1 MFFRMISVL
10 LCSCL
15 LAVSIP
21 QVSYGAEETAI
32 EEAMTESSI
41 TQDTEESE
49 EEAPSEPEVSSE
61 DEEAPSS
68 EELPDEE
75 PSNEEFSSEESSVE
89 ESSSEEPSNSES
101 SSEDL
106 SSTETSSSEES
117 SSTETT
123 SSEESSST
131 ETTSSEESSSTET
144 TSSEESS
151 STETTDSEESSST
164 VVTDTEE
171 SSSTETS
178 DTQQSTEEETSE
190 EQETEED
197 ETTEEETEET
207 TEEETTEETTVE
219 KELTEIPTI
228 VETPM
233 LNNIVEVKNG
243 TSKTVLLKSS
253 EAQWF
258 KFTVPETGYYN
269 FYVQGSSVSGVSLS
283 VYNQLADGVKLK
295 GQTYQNTVR
304 YALMYLE
311 KGQTIYPQLTYVESG
326 SGIER
331 NIQFGVTRVN
341 MASVG
346 KTSVGYT
353 ASTGNFTAQ
362 IGWRAASRTVS
373 VDIKLSAKNG
383 TALNGNYY
391 WQIRYGNNEKGYQFI
406 EEQISPE
413 VKKERMINAL
423 NAGTEYNFTMYL
435 INANTLALEAV
446 LIPESNPIKMQTGS
460 SHENLIFRSKRA
472 GYDSVTLEVEAV
484 EPVAKYCYGPLGEY
498 DKEVTVQRQI
508 NGISS
513 ITVTGLEPAQT
524 YYFEFY
530 NRNGVTF
537 AYTTVDTKEYPAV
550 VNYSAKAS
558 GPDSVALR
566 ADITAFSG
574 KIPAY
579 FNLCYEITDQKGKLI
594 VSDIEKL
601 ATKDRDKWSI
611 MASISDLEHSTP
623 YLVTMWINEPGYSA
637 HFKEKTIEVKT
648 EPAPF
653 PESALSISVKQSR
666 ENGTKAEYMI
676 RIADN
681 TINLTGKLKYRM
693 KNSLGAYETKVIY
706 VKDSMAKGSIT
717 DLQEGAAYE
726 YEVQIAGIVKRGTF
740 QMGKARINPRLA
752 ADTGAYD
759 SILSYELDKTE
770 LNKSSA
776 YSYKLYYY
784 NEETK
789 LYAELRTKT
798 TLTVVDEYLVSV
810 QAADYFALSPDTEYG
825 FKWELFEDNTLIN
838 TQYQR
843 IHTKKS
849 EVAVSIT
856 ANLSESITCTI
867 ALKGR
872 TENITKDITL
882 FAYVQEEDGAYYKNG
897 SSFNLY
903 ASKGYQ
909 TTGYTISDLV
919 DERKYTVSFRDI
931 KGKEYGSYAFT
942 FDAKIDGVRVSAGNQ
957 IAGAHNITLQMQIE
971 GVPALGSYLVL
982 FFKEKNEVDW
992 DIRTTLLAENQT
1004 ECNFELT
1011 SYLGDDVNADTIYEF
1026 VAGISSE
1033 QYPPITAT
1041 LDGYCSGEILTQT
1054 DGRSLTNVIAAS
1066 GYSYIS
1072 IKAMITNN
1080 PINTNSYLYVF
1091 YREKGAEDWIKSK
1104 KSYIIS
1110 KTTGGM
1116 LTFIN
1121 GLKPGTEYEYR
1132 VAVSD
1137 SGYDVALSDIEEDR
1151 QVGGSIVTQA
1161 HEFSLDLINQ
1171 PWSANHGATIKVKA
1185 DTTAQEKSLKAVLSF
1200 DNGEVKELLLPRTK
1214 NYSGILYLEDLS
1226 FGERCSVTNVELQV
1240 METITGE
1247 CSYVTVASF
1256 SPECEVVA
1264 PPRSGQVSLTREWK
1278 KISKKPYLSGFVLY
1292 NN

>member
-10 LCSCL
+10 LCGCL
-15 LAVSIP
+15 LSASMP
-21 QVSYGAEETAI
+21 QVCYGAEETVI
-32 EEAMTESSI
+32 EEIATESS
-41 TQDTEESE
+41 TSQDTEESKE
-49 EEAPSEPEVSSE
+49 EPPSELENE
-61 DEEAPSS
+61 PSS
-68 EELPDEE
+68 EETPDEE
-75 PSNEEFSSEESSVE
+75 SSSEESESTSE
-89 ESSSEEPSNSES
+89 ESSSEEPSNEDSSNEESSNEES
-101 SSEDL
+101 SSEET
-106 SSTETSSSEES
+106 SSTEPSSEEP

-131 ETTSSEESSSTET
+131 ETTSSEESSGTET
-144 TSSEESS
+144 
-151 STETTDSEESSST
+151 
-164 VVTDTEE
+164 TDTEE

-190 EQETEED
+190 EQSKEKETEEEETTD
-197 ETTEEETEET
+197 KETEEEETTEEETEET
-207 TEEETTEETTVE
+207 EEETTTEEESTVE
-219 KELTEIPTI
+219 QTVAVHP
-228 VETPM
+228 V
-233 LNNIVEVKNG
+233 LNNIAEIKNG
-243 TSKTVLLKSS
+243 TSKAALLKHN
-253 EAQWF
+253 EVQWF
-258 KFTVPETGYYN
+258 EFTAPEAGYYN
-269 FYVQGSSVSGVSLS
+269 LYIQGSSVSGISLA
-283 VYNQLADGVKLK
+283 VYDRLVDGVKLK
-295 GQTYQNTVR
+295 GQTYQNTMR
-304 YALMYLE
+304 YVLMYLE
-311 KGQTIYPQLTYVESG
+311 RGQTIYPQLMYVESG
-326 SGIER
+326 PAIGK
-331 NIQFGVTRVN
+331 NIQFGVSGVKV
-341 MASVG
+341 ASVG
-346 KTSVGYT
+346 KTSGGYT

-373 VDIKLSAKNG
+373 VDIKLSAQNG
-383 TALNGNYY
+383 AVLNGNYY
-391 WQIRYGNNEKGYQFI
+391 WQIRYGSSESGYQLI

-413 VKKERMINAL
+413 TKKERMINAL
-423 NAGTEYNFTMYL
+423 EAGMEYNFTMYL
-435 INANTLALEAV
+435 INASTLALEAV
-446 LIPESNPIKMQTGS
+446 LIPESNPIRMQTGS
-460 SHENLIFRSKRA
+460 SRENLIFRSKRA
-472 GYDSVTLEVEAV
+472 GYDSITLGVEAV
-484 EPVAKYCYGPLGEY
+484 EPVAKYSYGPLAEY

-550 VNYSAKAS
+550 VSYNARAS

-566 ADITAFSG
+566 ADITSFSG
-574 KIPAY
+574 NVPEY
-579 FNLCYEITDQKGKLI
+579 FNLCYEIADQNGKLI

-601 ATKDRDKWSI
+601 AAKNRDKWSI
-611 MASISDLEHSTP
+611 MASVSDLEHSTP

-637 HFKEKTIEVKT
+637 HFKEKTLTVKT

-653 PESALSISVKQSR
+653 PESVLSISIKQSR
-666 ENGTKAEYMI
+666 EKGTKAEYTI
-676 RIADN
+676 HIADN
-681 TINLTGKLKYRM
+681 AVNLTGKLKYRM
-693 KNSLGAYETKVIY
+693 KNSLGAYETKVIS
-706 VKDSMAKGSIT
+706 VKDSKANGSIT
-717 DLQEGAAYE
+717 ELQEGAGYE
-726 YEVQIAGIVKRGTF
+726 YEVRIAGIVKRGTF
-740 QMGKARINPRLA
+740 QMGKACINPRLT

-759 SILSYELDKTE
+759 SVLSYELDKKE
-770 LNKSSA
+770 LNKSSV

-798 TLTVVDEYLVSV
+798 AFTTVEDYLVSV

-825 FKWELFEDNTLIN
+825 FKWELFEGNTLVN

-843 IHTKKS
+843 IYTKES
-849 EVAVSIT
+849 EMAISIT

-882 FAYVQEEDGAYYKNG
+882 FAYIQEEDGTYYKNG

-909 TTGYTISDLV
+909 TTGYTISGLV
-919 DERKYTVSFRDI
+919 DERNYTISFRDM

-942 FDAKIDGVRVSAGNQ
+942 FDAKIDGVRVSTGNQ
-957 IAGAHNITLQMQIE
+957 IAGAHNITLQTQIE
-971 GVPALGSYLVL
+971 GVPAPGSYLVL
-982 FFKEKNEVDW
+982 FFKEKDEVDW

-1011 SYLGDDVNADTIYEF
+1011 SYLGDDINADRVYEF
-1026 VAGISSE
+1026 MAGISSV

-1041 LDGYCSGEILTQT
+1041 LDGVCSGEILTQT

-1110 KTTGGM
+1110 NTTGGM

-1151 QVGGSIVTQA
+1151 QVAGSIMTQA
-1161 HEFSLDLINQ
+1161 QEFSLDLTSQ
-1171 PWSANHGATIKVKA
+1171 PWSISHGAALKIKA

-1200 DNGEVKELLLPRTK
+1200 DNRAPKELLLPRTK
-1214 NYSGILYLEDLS
+1214 DYSGILYLEDLS

-1247 CSYVTVASF
+1247 CNYVTVASF
-1256 SPECEVVA
+1256 SPECEIVA
-1264 PPRSGQVSLTREWK
+1264 PHSNQVSLTREWK
-1278 KISKKPYLSGFVLY
+1278 KTSQFNLGLRTLLQSP
-1292 NN
+1292 

>member
-21 QVSYGAEETAI
+21 QISYGAEEETL
-32 EEAMTESSI
+32 TESSVS
-41 TQDTEESE
+41 QDSEESE
-49 EEAPSEPEVSSE
+49 EEAPSEPEKPSE
-61 DEEAPSS
+61 EETLEEESSS
-68 EELPDEE
+68 EEG
-75 PSNEEFSSEESSVE
+75 SSEEFSSEELSEEDSSEEVCTSE
-89 ESSSEEPSNSES
+89 ESSSEENF
-101 SSEDL
+101 
-106 SSTETSSSEES
+106 STETSNEEPSRTETASSEES

-123 SSEESSST
+123 STEESSST
-131 ETTSSEESSSTET
+131 ETTSSEDSST
-144 TSSEESS
+144 
-151 STETTDSEESSST
+151 TETN
-164 VVTDTEE
+164 TEE
-171 SSSTETS
+171 SSSSETS
-178 DTQQSTEEETSE
+178 DTQQSTEETSE
-190 EQETEED
+190 EYSKEKDTETEEEETTD
-197 ETTEEETEET
+197 EETEEETTEEETEET
-207 TEEETTEETTVE
+207 TTTEEESTEEQTVVE
-219 KELTEIPTI
+219 ESVLNNTI
-228 VETPM
+228 V
-233 LNNIVEVKNG
+233 IKSG
-243 TSKTVLLKSS
+243 FAKSVLLKHNG
-253 EAQWF
+253 AQWF
-258 KFTVPETGYYN
+258 QFIAPESGYYN
-269 FYVQGSSVSGVSLS
+269 FYIQGSSVGGVSLS
-283 VYNQLADGVKLK
+283 IYDRYADGVKLRN
-295 GQTYQNTVR
+295 QLYQNTIR

-311 KGQTIYPQLTYVESG
+311 KGQTVYPQLYCAESG
-326 SGIER
+326 PAIRKSV
-331 NIQFGVTRVN
+331 QFGVTGVK

-346 KTSVGYT
+346 RTGNGYT
-353 ASTGNFTAQ
+353 ASTGVFTAQ
-362 IGWRAASRTVS
+362 IGWRAASRTIS
-373 VDIKLSAKNG
+373 ADIKLSSKNG
-383 TALNGNYY
+383 AALGGNYY
-391 WQIRYGNNEKGYQFI
+391 WQIRYGNSDIGYQLI

-423 NAGTEYNFTMYL
+423 EAGVEYNFTMYL
-435 INANTLALEAV
+435 VNASTLELEAV

-460 SHENLIFRSKRA
+460 SRENLIFRSKRA
-472 GYDSVTLEVEAV
+472 GYDSITLEVEAV
-484 EPVAKYCYGPLGEY
+484 EPVGKYSYGPLAEY
-498 DKEVTVQRQI
+498 DKEVTVQRYI
-508 NGISS
+508 NGTSS

-530 NRNGVTF
+530 NRSGVTF

-550 VNYSAKAS
+550 VNYNVRSS
-558 GPDSVALR
+558 GPDNIVLR

-574 KIPAY
+574 KVPEY
-579 FNLCYEITDQKGKLI
+579 FNLCYEIADQNGKTI

-601 ATKDRDKWSI
+601 ATKGRERWTIEKSVP
-611 MASISDLEHSTP
+611 DLQHNTS
-623 YLVTMWINEPGYSA
+623 YLVTMWINESGYSA
-637 HFKEKTIEVKT
+637 HFKEKTLEVKT
-648 EPAPF
+648 DLAPF
-653 PESALSISVKQSR
+653 SESALSVSIKQSK
-666 ENGTKAEYMI
+666 EKSTKAEYTVHI
-676 RIADN
+676 TDD
-681 TINLTGKLKYRM
+681 TIYWTGKLKYRM
-693 KNSLGAYETKVIY
+693 KNSLGEYETKVIQ
-706 VKDSMAKGSIT
+706 VKDGTAKGVLIG
-717 DLQEGAAYE
+717 LQEGAGYE
-726 YEVQIAGIVKRGTF
+726 YEVWIAGVVKRGTF
-740 QMGKARINPRLA
+740 QMGKARINPRLT

-759 SILSYELDKTE
+759 SVLSYGLDEMELTR
-770 LNKSSA
+770 SFA

-784 NEETK
+784 NDETK

-798 TLTVVDEYLVSV
+798 ALTAVEDYTIFV

-825 FKWELFEDNTLIN
+825 FKWELFEGSTLIN

-843 IHTKKS
+843 IHTEKS

-903 ASKGYQ
+903 AAKGYQ
-909 TTGYTISDLV
+909 TTGYTISGLV
-919 DERKYTVSFRDI
+919 DERSYNVSFRDI
-931 KGKEYGSYAFT
+931 KGKEYGSYTFT
-942 FDAKIDGVRVSAGNQ
+942 FDAKIDGVRVSVGNQ
-957 IAGAHNITLQMQIE
+957 IAGAHNITLQAQIE
-971 GVPALGSYLVL
+971 GDPAPDSYLVL
-982 FFKEKNEVDW
+982 FFKEKDEEDW
-992 DIRTTLLAENQT
+992 DIRTTLLAENQA

-1011 SYLGDDVNADTIYEF
+1011 SYLGDDVNADTVYEF
-1026 VAGISSE
+1026 VTGISSV

-1041 LDGYCSGEILTQT
+1041 LNGTCSGEILTQT

-1091 YREKGAEDWIKSK
+1091 YREKGADDWIKNK

-1137 SGYDVALSDIEEDR
+1137 SSYDVMLSDIEEDR
-1151 QVGGSIVTQA
+1151 QVAGTIMTQA
-1161 HEFSLDLINQ
+1161 QEFSLDVTSQ
-1171 PWSANHGATIKVKA
+1171 PWSIQHGAGLRVKV

-1200 DNGEVKELLLPRTK
+1200 DNRATEELLLPRVK
-1214 NYSGILYLEDLS
+1214 DYSGILYLEDLS
-1226 FGERCSVTNVELQV
+1226 FGERCFVTNVELQV

-1256 SPECEVVA
+1256 SPNCEVVA
-1264 PPRSGQVSLTREWK
+1264 PPRSGQVSLAREWK
-1278 KISKKPYLSGFVLY
+1278 KTSKKPYLNGFVLY

>member
-10 LCSCL
+10 LCGCL
-15 LAVSIP
+15 LSASMP
-21 QVSYGAEETAI
+21 QVCYGAEETVI
-32 EEAMTESSI
+32 EEIATESS
-41 TQDTEESE
+41 TSQDTEESKE
-49 EEAPSEPEVSSE
+49 EPPSEPENE
-61 DEEAPSS
+61 PSS
-68 EELPDEE
+68 EETPDEE
-75 PSNEEFSSEESSVE
+75 SSSEESESTSE
-89 ESSSEEPSNSES
+89 ESSSEEPSNEDSSNEEPSNEES
-101 SSEDL
+101 SSEET
-106 SSTETSSSEES
+106 SSTEPSSEEP

-131 ETTSSEESSSTET
+131 ETTSSEESSGTET
-144 TSSEESS
+144 
-151 STETTDSEESSST
+151 
-164 VVTDTEE
+164 TDTEE

-190 EQETEED
+190 EQSKDKETEEE

-207 TEEETTEETTVE
+207 EEETTTEEESTVE
-219 KELTEIPTI
+219 QTVAVHP
-228 VETPM
+228 V
-233 LNNIVEVKNG
+233 LNNIAEIKNG
-243 TSKTVLLKSS
+243 TSKAALLKHN
-253 EAQWF
+253 EVQWF
-258 KFTVPETGYYN
+258 EFTAPEAGYYN
-269 FYVQGSSVSGVSLS
+269 LYIQGSSVSGISLA
-283 VYNQLADGVKLK
+283 VYDRLVDGVKLK
-295 GQTYQNTVR
+295 GQTYQNTMR
-304 YALMYLE
+304 YVLMYLE
-311 KGQTIYPQLTYVESG
+311 RGQTIYPQLMYVESG
-326 SGIER
+326 PAIGK
-331 NIQFGVTRVN
+331 NIQFGVSGVKV
-341 MASVG
+341 ASVG
-346 KTSVGYT
+346 KTSGGYT

-373 VDIKLSAKNG
+373 VDIKLSAQNG
-383 TALNGNYY
+383 AVLNGNYY
-391 WQIRYGNNEKGYQFI
+391 WQIRYGSSESGYQLI

-413 VKKERMINAL
+413 TKKERMINAL
-423 NAGTEYNFTMYL
+423 EAGMEYNFTMYL
-435 INANTLALEAV
+435 INASTLALEAV
-446 LIPESNPIKMQTGS
+446 LIPESNPIRMQTGS
-460 SHENLIFRSKRA
+460 SRENLIFRSKRA
-472 GYDSVTLEVEAV
+472 GYDSITLGVEAV
-484 EPVAKYCYGPLGEY
+484 EPVAKYSYGPLAEY

-550 VNYSAKAS
+550 VSYNARAS

-566 ADITAFSG
+566 ADITSFSG
-574 KIPAY
+574 NVPEY
-579 FNLCYEITDQKGKLI
+579 FNLCYEIADQNGKLI

-601 ATKDRDKWSI
+601 AAKNRDKWSI
-611 MASISDLEHSTP
+611 MASVSDLEHSTP

-637 HFKEKTIEVKT
+637 HFKEKTLTVKT

-653 PESALSISVKQSR
+653 PESVLSISIKQSR
-666 ENGTKAEYMI
+666 EKGTKAEYTI
-676 RIADN
+676 HIADN
-681 TINLTGKLKYRM
+681 AVNLTGKLKYRM
-693 KNSLGAYETKVIY
+693 KNSLGAYETKVIS
-706 VKDSMAKGSIT
+706 VKDSKANGSIT
-717 DLQEGAAYE
+717 ELQEGAGYE
-726 YEVQIAGIVKRGTF
+726 YEVRIAGIVKRGTF
-740 QMGKARINPRLA
+740 QMGKACINPRLT

-759 SILSYELDKTE
+759 SVLSYELDKKE
-770 LNKSSA
+770 LNKSSV

-798 TLTVVDEYLVSV
+798 AFTTVEDYLVSV

-825 FKWELFEDNTLIN
+825 FKWELFEGNTLVN

-843 IHTKKS
+843 IYTKES
-849 EVAVSIT
+849 EMAISIT

-882 FAYVQEEDGAYYKNG
+882 FAYIQEEDGTYYKNG

-909 TTGYTISDLV
+909 TTGYTISGLV
-919 DERKYTVSFRDI
+919 DERNYTISFRDM

-942 FDAKIDGVRVSAGNQ
+942 FDAKIDGVRVSTGNQ
-957 IAGAHNITLQMQIE
+957 IAGAHNITLQTQIE
-971 GVPALGSYLVL
+971 GVPAPGSYLVL
-982 FFKEKNEVDW
+982 FFKEKDEVDW

-1011 SYLGDDVNADTIYEF
+1011 SYLGDDINADRVYEF
-1026 VAGISSE
+1026 MAGISSV

-1041 LDGYCSGEILTQT
+1041 LDGVCSGEILTQT

-1110 KTTGGM
+1110 NTTGGM

-1151 QVGGSIVTQA
+1151 QVAGSIMTQA
-1161 HEFSLDLINQ
+1161 QEFSLDLTSQ
-1171 PWSANHGATIKVKA
+1171 PWSISHGAALKIKA

-1200 DNGEVKELLLPRTK
+1200 DNRAPKELLLPRTK
-1214 NYSGILYLEDLS
+1214 DYSGILYLEDLS

-1247 CSYVTVASF
+1247 CNYVTVASF
-1256 SPECEVVA
+1256 SPECEIVA
-1264 PPRSGQVSLTREWK
+1264 PHSNQVSLTREWK
-1278 KISKKPYLSGFVLY
+1278 KTSQFNLGLRTLLQSP
-1292 NN
+1292 

>member
-10 LCSCL
+10 LCGCL
-15 LAVSIP
+15 LSASMP
-21 QVSYGAEETAI
+21 QVCYGAEETVI
-32 EEAMTESSI
+32 EEIATESS
-41 TQDTEESE
+41 TSQDTEESKE
-49 EEAPSEPEVSSE
+49 EPPSEPENE
-61 DEEAPSS
+61 PSS
-68 EELPDEE
+68 EETPDEE
-75 PSNEEFSSEESSVE
+75 SSSEESESTSE
-89 ESSSEEPSNSES
+89 ESSSEEPSNEDSSNEEPSNEES
-101 SSEDL
+101 SSEET
-106 SSTETSSSEES
+106 SSTEPSSEEP

-131 ETTSSEESSSTET
+131 ETTSSEESSGTET
-144 TSSEESS
+144 
-151 STETTDSEESSST
+151 
-164 VVTDTEE
+164 TDTEE

-190 EQETEED
+190 EQSKEKETEE
-197 ETTEEETEET
+197 EETTTEEES
-207 TEEETTEETTVE
+207 TVE
-219 KELTEIPTI
+219 QTVAVHP
-228 VETPM
+228 V
-233 LNNIVEVKNG
+233 LNNIAEIKNG
-243 TSKTVLLKSS
+243 TSKAALLKHN
-253 EAQWF
+253 EVQWF
-258 KFTVPETGYYN
+258 EFTAPEAGYYN
-269 FYVQGSSVSGVSLS
+269 LYIQGSSVSGISLA
-283 VYNQLADGVKLK
+283 VYDRLVDGVKLK
-295 GQTYQNTVR
+295 GQTYQNTMR
-304 YALMYLE
+304 YVLMYLE
-311 KGQTIYPQLTYVESG
+311 RGQTIYPQLMYVESG
-326 SGIER
+326 PAIGK
-331 NIQFGVTRVN
+331 NIQFGVSGVKV
-341 MASVG
+341 ASVG
-346 KTSVGYT
+346 KTSGGYT

-373 VDIKLSAKNG
+373 VDIKLSAQNG
-383 TALNGNYY
+383 AVLNGNYY
-391 WQIRYGNNEKGYQFI
+391 WQIRYGSSESGYQLI

-413 VKKERMINAL
+413 TKKERMINAL
-423 NAGTEYNFTMYL
+423 EAGMEYNFTMYL
-435 INANTLALEAV
+435 INASTLALEAV
-446 LIPESNPIKMQTGS
+446 LIPESNPIRMQTGS
-460 SHENLIFRSKRA
+460 SRENLIFRSKRA
-472 GYDSVTLEVEAV
+472 GYDSITLGVEAV
-484 EPVAKYCYGPLGEY
+484 EPVAKYSYGPLAEY

-550 VNYSAKAS
+550 VSYNARAS

-566 ADITAFSG
+566 ADITSFSG
-574 KIPAY
+574 NVPEY
-579 FNLCYEITDQKGKLI
+579 FNLCYEIADQNGKLI

-601 ATKDRDKWSI
+601 AAKNRDKWSI
-611 MASISDLEHSTP
+611 MASVSDLEHSTP

-637 HFKEKTIEVKT
+637 HFKEKTLTVKT

-653 PESALSISVKQSR
+653 PESVLSISIKQSR
-666 ENGTKAEYMI
+666 EKGTKAEYTI
-676 RIADN
+676 HIADN
-681 TINLTGKLKYRM
+681 AVNLTGKLKYRM
-693 KNSLGAYETKVIY
+693 KNSLGAYETKVIS
-706 VKDSMAKGSIT
+706 VKDSKANGSIT
-717 DLQEGAAYE
+717 ELQEGAGYE
-726 YEVQIAGIVKRGTF
+726 YEVRIAGIVKRGTF
-740 QMGKARINPRLA
+740 QMGKACINPRLT

-759 SILSYELDKTE
+759 SVLSYELDKKE
-770 LNKSSA
+770 LNKSSV

-798 TLTVVDEYLVSV
+798 AFTTVEDYLVSV

-825 FKWELFEDNTLIN
+825 FKWELFEGNTLVN

-843 IHTKKS
+843 IYTKES
-849 EVAVSIT
+849 EMAISIT

-882 FAYVQEEDGAYYKNG
+882 FAYIQEEDGTYYKNG

-909 TTGYTISDLV
+909 TTGYTISGLV
-919 DERKYTVSFRDI
+919 DERNYTISFRDM

-942 FDAKIDGVRVSAGNQ
+942 FDAKIDGVRVSTGNQ
-957 IAGAHNITLQMQIE
+957 IAGAHNITLQTQIE
-971 GVPALGSYLVL
+971 GVPAPGSYLVL
-982 FFKEKNEVDW
+982 FFKEKDEVDW

-1011 SYLGDDVNADTIYEF
+1011 SYLGDDINADRVYEF
-1026 VAGISSE
+1026 MAGISSV

-1041 LDGYCSGEILTQT
+1041 LDGVCSGEILTQT

-1110 KTTGGM
+1110 NTTGGM

-1151 QVGGSIVTQA
+1151 QVAGSIMTQA
-1161 HEFSLDLINQ
+1161 QEFSLDLTSQ
-1171 PWSANHGATIKVKA
+1171 PWSISHGAALKIKA

-1200 DNGEVKELLLPRTK
+1200 DNRAPKELLLPRTK
-1214 NYSGILYLEDLS
+1214 DYSGILYLEDLS

-1247 CSYVTVASF
+1247 CNYVTVASF
-1256 SPECEVVA
+1256 SPECEIVA
-1264 PPRSGQVSLTREWK
+1264 PHSNQVSLTREWK
-1278 KISKKPYLSGFVLY
+1278 KTSQFNLGLRTLLQSP
-1292 NN
+1292 

>member
-10 LCSCL
+10 LCGCL
-15 LAVSIP
+15 LSASMP
-21 QVSYGAEETAI
+21 QVCYGAEETVI
-32 EEAMTESSI
+32 EEIATESS
-41 TQDTEESE
+41 TSQDTEESKE
-49 EEAPSEPEVSSE
+49 EPPSEPENE
-61 DEEAPSS
+61 PSS
-68 EELPDEE
+68 EETPDEE
-75 PSNEEFSSEESSVE
+75 SSSEESESTSE
-89 ESSSEEPSNSES
+89 ESSSEEPSNEDSSNEEPSNEES
-101 SSEDL
+101 SSEET
-106 SSTETSSSEES
+106 SSTEPSSEEP

-131 ETTSSEESSSTET
+131 ETTSSEESSGTET
-144 TSSEESS
+144 
-151 STETTDSEESSST
+151 
-164 VVTDTEE
+164 TDTEE

-190 EQETEED
+190 EQSKEKETEEE
-197 ETTEEETEET
+197 ETTDEETEET
-207 TEEETTEETTVE
+207 EEETTTEEESTVE
-219 KELTEIPTI
+219 QTVAVHP
-228 VETPM
+228 V
-233 LNNIVEVKNG
+233 LNNIAEIKNG
-243 TSKTVLLKSS
+243 TSKAALLKHN
-253 EAQWF
+253 EVQWF
-258 KFTVPETGYYN
+258 EFTAPEAGYYN
-269 FYVQGSSVSGVSLS
+269 LYIQGSSVSGISLA
-283 VYNQLADGVKLK
+283 VYDRLVDGVKLK
-295 GQTYQNTVR
+295 GQTYQNTMR
-304 YALMYLE
+304 YVLMYLE
-311 KGQTIYPQLTYVESG
+311 RGQTIYPQLMYVESG
-326 SGIER
+326 PAIGK
-331 NIQFGVTRVN
+331 NIQFGVSGVKV
-341 MASVG
+341 ASVG
-346 KTSVGYT
+346 KTSGGYT

-373 VDIKLSAKNG
+373 VDIKLSAQNG
-383 TALNGNYY
+383 AVLNGNYY
-391 WQIRYGNNEKGYQFI
+391 WQIRYGSSESGYQLI

-413 VKKERMINAL
+413 TKKERMINAL
-423 NAGTEYNFTMYL
+423 EAGMEYNFTMYL
-435 INANTLALEAV
+435 INASTLALEAV
-446 LIPESNPIKMQTGS
+446 LIPESNPIRMQTGS
-460 SHENLIFRSKRA
+460 SRENLIFRSKRA
-472 GYDSVTLEVEAV
+472 GYDSITLGVEAV
-484 EPVAKYCYGPLGEY
+484 EPVAKYSYGPLAEY

-550 VNYSAKAS
+550 VSYNARAS

-566 ADITAFSG
+566 ADITSFSG
-574 KIPAY
+574 NVPEY
-579 FNLCYEITDQKGKLI
+579 FNLCYEIADQNGKLI

-601 ATKDRDKWSI
+601 AAKNRDKWSI
-611 MASISDLEHSTP
+611 MASVSDLEHSTP

-637 HFKEKTIEVKT
+637 HFKEKTLTVKT

-653 PESALSISVKQSR
+653 PESVLSISIKQSR
-666 ENGTKAEYMI
+666 EKGTKAEYTI
-676 RIADN
+676 HIADN
-681 TINLTGKLKYRM
+681 AVNLTGKLKYRM
-693 KNSLGAYETKVIY
+693 KNSLGAYETKVIS
-706 VKDSMAKGSIT
+706 VKDSKANGSIT
-717 DLQEGAAYE
+717 ELQEGAGYE
-726 YEVQIAGIVKRGTF
+726 YEVRIAGIVKRGTF
-740 QMGKARINPRLA
+740 QMGKACINPRLT

-759 SILSYELDKTE
+759 SVLSYELDKKE
-770 LNKSSA
+770 LNKSSV

-798 TLTVVDEYLVSV
+798 AFTTVEDYLVSV

-825 FKWELFEDNTLIN
+825 FKWELFEGNTLVN

-843 IHTKKS
+843 IYTKES
-849 EVAVSIT
+849 EMAISIT

-882 FAYVQEEDGAYYKNG
+882 FAYIQEEDGTYYKNG

-909 TTGYTISDLV
+909 TTGYTISGLV
-919 DERKYTVSFRDI
+919 DERNYTISFRDM

-942 FDAKIDGVRVSAGNQ
+942 FDAKIDGVRVSTGNQ
-957 IAGAHNITLQMQIE
+957 IAGAHNITLQTQIE
-971 GVPALGSYLVL
+971 GVPAPGSYLVL
-982 FFKEKNEVDW
+982 FFKEKDEVDW

-1011 SYLGDDVNADTIYEF
+1011 SYLGDDINADRVYEF
-1026 VAGISSE
+1026 MAGISSV

-1041 LDGYCSGEILTQT
+1041 LDGVCSGEILTQT

-1110 KTTGGM
+1110 NTTGGM

-1151 QVGGSIVTQA
+1151 QVAGSIMTQA
-1161 HEFSLDLINQ
+1161 QEFSLDLTSQ
-1171 PWSANHGATIKVKA
+1171 PWSISHGAALKIKA

-1200 DNGEVKELLLPRTK
+1200 DNRAPKELLLPRTK
-1214 NYSGILYLEDLS
+1214 DYSGILYLEDLS

-1247 CSYVTVASF
+1247 CNYVTVASF
-1256 SPECEVVA
+1256 SPECEIVA
-1264 PPRSGQVSLTREWK
+1264 PHSNQVSLTREWK
-1278 KISKKPYLSGFVLY
+1278 KTSQFNLGLRTLLQSP
-1292 NN
+1292 

>member
-10 LCSCL
+10 LCGCL
-15 LAVSIP
+15 LSASMP
-21 QVSYGAEETAI
+21 QVCYGAEETVI
-32 EEAMTESSI
+32 EEIATESS
-41 TQDTEESE
+41 TSQDTEESKE
-49 EEAPSEPEVSSE
+49 EPPSEPENE
-61 DEEAPSS
+61 PSS
-68 EELPDEE
+68 EETPDEE
-75 PSNEEFSSEESSVE
+75 SSSEESESTSE
-89 ESSSEEPSNSES
+89 ESSSEEPSNEDSSNEEPSNEES
-101 SSEDL
+101 SSEET
-106 SSTETSSSEES
+106 SSTEPSSEEP

-131 ETTSSEESSSTET
+131 ETTSSEESSGTET
-144 TSSEESS
+144 
-151 STETTDSEESSST
+151 
-164 VVTDTEE
+164 TDTEE

-190 EQETEED
+190 EQSKEKETEEE

-207 TEEETTEETTVE
+207 EEETTTEEESTVE
-219 KELTEIPTI
+219 QTVAVHP
-228 VETPM
+228 V
-233 LNNIVEVKNG
+233 LNNIAEIKNG
-243 TSKTVLLKSS
+243 TSKAALLKHN
-253 EAQWF
+253 EVQWF
-258 KFTVPETGYYN
+258 EFTAPEAGYYN
-269 FYVQGSSVSGVSLS
+269 LYIQGSSVSGISLA
-283 VYNQLADGVKLK
+283 VYDRLVDGVKLK
-295 GQTYQNTVR
+295 GQTYQNTMR
-304 YALMYLE
+304 YVLMYLE
-311 KGQTIYPQLTYVESG
+311 RGQTIYPQLMYVESG
-326 SGIER
+326 PAIGK
-331 NIQFGVTRVN
+331 NIQFGVSGVKV
-341 MASVG
+341 ASVG
-346 KTSVGYT
+346 KTSGGYT

-373 VDIKLSAKNG
+373 VDIKLSAQNG
-383 TALNGNYY
+383 AVLNGNYY
-391 WQIRYGNNEKGYQFI
+391 WQIRYGSSESGYQLI

-413 VKKERMINAL
+413 TKKERMINAL
-423 NAGTEYNFTMYL
+423 EAGMEYNFTMYL
-435 INANTLALEAV
+435 INASTLALEAV
-446 LIPESNPIKMQTGS
+446 LIPESNPIRMQTGS
-460 SHENLIFRSKRA
+460 SRENLIFRSKRA
-472 GYDSVTLEVEAV
+472 GYDSITLGVEAV
-484 EPVAKYCYGPLGEY
+484 EPVAKYSYGPLAEY

-550 VNYSAKAS
+550 VSYNARAS

-566 ADITAFSG
+566 ADITSFSG
-574 KIPAY
+574 NVPEY
-579 FNLCYEITDQKGKLI
+579 FNLCYEIADQNGKLI

-601 ATKDRDKWSI
+601 AAKNRDKWSI
-611 MASISDLEHSTP
+611 MASVSDLEHSTP

-637 HFKEKTIEVKT
+637 HFKEKTLTVKT

-653 PESALSISVKQSR
+653 PESVLSISIKQSR
-666 ENGTKAEYMI
+666 EKGTKAEYTI
-676 RIADN
+676 HIADN
-681 TINLTGKLKYRM
+681 AVNLTGKLKYRM
-693 KNSLGAYETKVIY
+693 KNSLGAYETKVIS
-706 VKDSMAKGSIT
+706 VKDSKANGSIT
-717 DLQEGAAYE
+717 ELQEGAGYE
-726 YEVQIAGIVKRGTF
+726 YEVRIAGIVKRGTF
-740 QMGKARINPRLA
+740 QMGKACINPRLT

-759 SILSYELDKTE
+759 SVLSYELDKKE
-770 LNKSSA
+770 LNKSSV

-798 TLTVVDEYLVSV
+798 AFTTVEDYLVSV

-825 FKWELFEDNTLIN
+825 FKWELFEGNTLVN

-843 IHTKKS
+843 IYTKES
-849 EVAVSIT
+849 EMAISIT

-882 FAYVQEEDGAYYKNG
+882 FAYIQEEDGTYYKNG

-909 TTGYTISDLV
+909 TTGYTISGLV
-919 DERKYTVSFRDI
+919 DERNYTISFRDM

-942 FDAKIDGVRVSAGNQ
+942 FDAKIDGVRVSTGNQ
-957 IAGAHNITLQMQIE
+957 IAGAHNITLQTQIE
-971 GVPALGSYLVL
+971 GVPAPGSYLVL
-982 FFKEKNEVDW
+982 FFKEKDEVDW

-1011 SYLGDDVNADTIYEF
+1011 SYLGDDINADRVYEF
-1026 VAGISSE
+1026 MAGISSV

-1041 LDGYCSGEILTQT
+1041 LDGVCSGEILTQT

-1072 IKAMITNN
+1072 IKAMLTNN

-1110 KTTGGM
+1110 NTTGGM

-1151 QVGGSIVTQA
+1151 QVAGSIMTQA
-1161 HEFSLDLINQ
+1161 QEFSLDLTSQ
-1171 PWSANHGATIKVKA
+1171 PWSISHGAALKIKV

-1200 DNGEVKELLLPRTK
+1200 DNRAPKELLLPRTK
-1214 NYSGILYLEDLS
+1214 DYSGILYLEDLS

-1247 CSYVTVASF
+1247 CNYVTVASF
-1256 SPECEVVA
+1256 SPECEIVA
-1264 PPRSGQVSLTREWK
+1264 PHSNQVSLTREWK
-1278 KISKKPYLSGFVLY
+1278 KTSQFNLGLRTLLQSP
-1292 NN
+1292 

>member
-41 TQDTEESE
+41 AQDTEESE
-49 EEAPSEPEVSSE
+49 EEAPSEPEASSE
-61 DEEAPSS
+61 DEEEPSS
-68 EELPDEE
+68 EELSDEE

-151 STETTDSEESSST
+151 STETTDSEESS
-164 VVTDTEE
+164 
-171 SSSTETS
+171 
-178 DTQQSTEEETSE
+178 DTQESTEEETSKEPSKE
-190 EQETEED
+190 ETKEEETEE
-197 ETTEEETEET
+197 EETEEEETTDEETEEEET
-207 TEEETTEETTVE
+207 TEEETTTEEESTEKQIGVEVATLKDTVE
-219 KELTEIPTI
+219 I
-228 VETPM
+228 
-233 LNNIVEVKNG
+233 KNG
-243 TSKTVLLKSS
+243 VFNSVVLKHKK
-253 EAQWF
+253 AQWF
-258 KFTVPETGYYN
+258 QFIAPETGYYN
-269 FYVQGSSVSGVSLS
+269 FCIQGSNVGGVSVAIYDRL
-283 VYNQLADGVKLK
+283 VDGVKLK
-295 GQTYQNTVR
+295 GQSYQNMVR
-304 YALMYLE
+304 YALIYLE
-311 KGQTIYPQLTYVESG
+311 KGQTVYPQLSYEESG
-326 SGIER
+326 SAIGKTV
-331 NIQFGVTRVN
+331 QFGITGVTI
-341 MASVG
+341 ASVG
-346 KTSVGYT
+346 KTSGGYT
-353 ASTGNFTAQ
+353 TNAGNFTAQ

-373 VDIKLSAKNG
+373 ADIKLSARNG
-383 TALNGNYY
+383 AALDGSYY
-391 WQIRYGNNEKGYQFI
+391 WQIRYGNSEKGYQYI
-406 EEQISPE
+406 EEQILPE

-446 LIPESNPIKMQTGS
+446 LIPEGNPIKMQTGS

-484 EPVAKYCYGPLGEY
+484 EPVAKYSYGPLGEY

-574 KIPAY
+574 KVPAY

-611 MASISDLEHSTP
+611 VASISDLEHSTP

-637 HFKEKTIEVKT
+637 HFKEKTLEVKT
-648 EPAPF
+648 DVAPF
-653 PESALSISVKQSR
+653 PESALSVAIKQSK
-666 ENGTKAEYMI
+666 EKSTNAEYMI
-676 RIADN
+676 AIAEDAVE
-681 TINLTGKLKYRM
+681 ITGKLKYRM
-693 KNSLGAYETKVIY
+693 KNSLGEYETKIIY
-706 VKDSMAKGSIT
+706 TKSSTAKGIIT
-717 DLQEGAAYE
+717 GLQEGAAYE
-726 YEVQIAGIVKRGTF
+726 YEVRIAGIVKRGTF
-740 QMGKARINPRLA
+740 QMGKARINPRLT

-759 SILSYELDKTE
+759 SAISYGLDQTE
-770 LNKSSA
+770 LTEDKG
-776 YSYKLYYY
+776 YHYKLYYY

-798 TLTVVDEYLVSV
+798 ELTTVENYTISV
-810 QAADYFALSPDTEYG
+810 QVADYFTLSPDTEYG
-825 FKWELFEDNTLIN
+825 FKWELFEGNTLVN

-849 EVAVSIT
+849 DVAVSIT

-882 FAYVQEEDGAYYKNG
+882 FAYVQEESGTYYKNG

-903 ASKGYQ
+903 ASKGYEM
-909 TTGYTISDLV
+909 TGYTISGLV
-919 DERKYTVSFRDI
+919 DEQSYTVFFRDI
-931 KGKEYGSYAFT
+931 KGKEYGTYTFT

-957 IAGAHNITLQMQIE
+957 IAGAHNITLQTQIE
-971 GVPALGSYLVL
+971 GEPAPGSYLVL
-982 FFKEKNEVDW
+982 FFKEKDQVDW
-992 DIRTTLLAENQT
+992 DIRTTLLAKDQT

-1011 SYLGDDVNADTIYEF
+1011 SYLGDDVNADTVYEF

-1054 DGRSLTNVIAAS
+1054 DGRSLTNVMVAS

-1080 PINTNSYLYVF
+1080 PINTSSYLYVF

-1121 GLKPGTEYEYR
+1121 GLKPGTEYEYK

-1137 SGYDVALSDIEEDR
+1137 SGYDVMLSDIEEDR
-1151 QVGGSIVTQA
+1151 QVSGSIMTQMQ
-1161 HEFSLDLINQ
+1161 EFSLDLISQ
-1171 PWSANHGATIKVKA
+1171 PWSVRYGATLKVKV
-1185 DTTAQEKSLKAVLSF
+1185 DTTAQEKNLKAVLTF
-1200 DNGEVKELLLPRTK
+1200 DNKKTRELLLPYTK
-1214 NYSGILYLEDLS
+1214 DYSGVLYLDDLS
-1226 FGERCSVTNVELQV
+1226 LGERCTVTSVELQV
-1240 METITGE
+1240 METVTGE

-1256 SPECEVVA
+1256 TPECTITA
-1264 PPRSGQVSLTREWK
+1264 PPHSSQMSLIREWK
-1278 KISKKPYLSGFVLY
+1278 KIEKKPYLSRFVLY
-1292 NN
+1292 NY

>member
-1 MFFRMISVL
+1 M
-10 LCSCL
+10 
-15 LAVSIP
+15 P
-21 QVSYGAEETAI
+21 QICYAAEETII
-32 EEAMTESSI
+32 EETVIESE
-41 TQDTEESE
+41 QDTEEETPSE
-49 EEAPSEPEVSSE
+49 PEAPSE
-61 DEEAPSS
+61 EEPSS
-68 EELPDEE
+68 EETPE
-75 PSNEEFSSEESSVE
+75 EESSNE
-89 ESSSEEPSNSES
+89 ESSSEEPSSEES
-101 SSEDL
+101 
-106 SSTETSSSEES
+106 SSTETTSSEESSSTETTGSEESSSTETTSSEENSSTETTNSEES

-151 STETTDSEESSST
+151 STETEESSA
-164 VVTDTEE
+164 
-171 SSSTETS
+171 TETS
-178 DTQQSTEEETSE
+178 ETQPSKEEKPSKDEETEEEETTDE
-190 EQETEED
+190 ETEEE

-207 TEEETTEETTVE
+207 EEETTTEEESTVE
-219 KELTEIPTI
+219 QTI
-228 VETPM
+228 VAQPG
-233 LNNIVEVKNG
+233 LNNIFEIKSG
-243 TSKTVLLKSS
+243 TSKAVLLKNS

-258 KFTVPETGYYN
+258 QFTAPEAGYYN
-269 FYVQGSSVSGVSLS
+269 FYIQGGSASGISLA
-283 VYNQLADGVKLK
+283 VYDRLADGVKIK

-311 KGQTIYPQLTYVESG
+311 RGQTIYPQLIYVESG
-326 SGIER
+326 PAAGK
-331 NIQFGVTRVN
+331 NIQFGVSGVTI
-341 MASVG
+341 ASVG
-346 KTSVGYT
+346 KNSGGYT

-373 VDIKLSAKNG
+373 TDIKLSAQNG
-383 TALNGNYY
+383 AALGGNYY
-391 WQIRYGNNEKGYQFI
+391 WQIRYGSGASGYQLI
-406 EEQISPE
+406 EEQISPG

-423 NAGTEYNFTMYL
+423 EAGVEYNFAMYL
-435 INANTLALEAV
+435 INVNTLALEAV
-446 LIPESNPIKMQTGS
+446 LIPEGNPIKMQTGS
-460 SHENLIFRSKRA
+460 SRENLIFRSKRA
-472 GYDSVTLEVEAV
+472 GYDSITLEVEAV
-484 EPVAKYCYGPLGEY
+484 EPVAKYSYGPLAEY

-550 VNYSAKAS
+550 VSYSARAS

-566 ADITAFSG
+566 ADITSFSG
-574 KIPAY
+574 NVPEY
-579 FNLCYEITDQKGKLI
+579 FNLCYEIVDQNGKLI

-601 ATKDRDKWSI
+601 ATKGRDKWSI
-611 MASISDLEHSTP
+611 TASVSDLEHSTS
-623 YLVTMWINEPGYSA
+623 YIVTMWINEPGYLA
-637 HFKEKTIEVKT
+637 HFKEKTLTVKT

-653 PESALSISVKQSR
+653 AESALSISIKQSK
-666 ENGTKAEYMI
+666 EKGTKAEYTI
-676 RIADN
+676 HIAEN

-693 KNSLGAYETKVIY
+693 KDCLGEYETKVIS
-706 VKDSMAKGSIT
+706 VKDSRANGSIT
-717 DLQEGAAYE
+717 GLQEGAGYE
-726 YEVQIAGIVKRGTF
+726 YEVRIAGIVKRGTF
-740 QMGKARINPRLA
+740 QMGKARINPRLT

-759 SILSYELDKTE
+759 SVLSYGLEETE
-770 LNKSSA
+770 LNKGSV
-776 YSYKLYYY
+776 YSYKWYYY

-789 LYAELRTKT
+789 LYAELRAKT
-798 TLTVVDEYLVSV
+798 AFTAEENNTVTV

-825 FKWELFEDNTLIN
+825 FKWELFEGNTLIN

-882 FAYVQEEDGAYYKNG
+882 FAYVQEENGAYYKNG

-909 TTGYTISDLV
+909 TTGYTISGLV
-919 DERKYTVSFRDI
+919 DERNYTVFFRDM
-931 KGKEYGSYAFT
+931 KGKEYGSYTFT
-942 FDAKIDGVRVSAGNQ
+942 FDAKIDGVRVSVGNQ
-957 IAGAHNITLQMQIE
+957 IAGAHNITLQTQIE
-971 GVPALGSYLVL
+971 GTPAPESYLVV
-982 FFKEKNEVDW
+982 FFKEQDEVDW

-1011 SYLGDDVNADTIYEF
+1011 SYLGDDINADTVYEF
-1026 VAGISSE
+1026 MAGISDV

-1041 LDGYCSGEILTQT
+1041 LNGVCSGDILTQT
-1054 DGRSLTNVIAAS
+1054 DGRSLTNVVAAS

-1091 YREKGAEDWIKSK
+1091 YREKGEEDWIKSK

-1151 QVGGSIVTQA
+1151 QVAGSIMTQA
-1161 HEFSLDLINQ
+1161 QEFSLDLISQ
-1171 PWSANHGATIKVKA
+1171 PWSVSRGAALKIKA

-1200 DNGEVKELLLPRTK
+1200 DNRAPKELLLSRAK
-1214 NYSGILYLEDLS
+1214 DYSEILYLEDLS
-1226 FGERCSVTNVELQV
+1226 FGERCFVTNVELQV

-1256 SPECEVVA
+1256 APECEIVA
-1264 PPRSGQVSLTREWK
+1264 PPHSSQVSLAREWK
-1278 KISKKPYLSGFVLY
+1278 KTSKKPYLSGFVLY

>member
-10 LCSCL
+10 LCGCL
-15 LAVSIP
+15 LSASMP
-21 QVSYGAEETAI
+21 QVCYGAEETVI
-32 EEAMTESSI
+32 EEIATESS
-41 TQDTEESE
+41 TSQDTEESKE
-49 EEAPSEPEVSSE
+49 EPPSEPENE
-61 DEEAPSS
+61 PSS
-68 EELPDEE
+68 EETPDEE
-75 PSNEEFSSEESSVE
+75 SSSEESESTSE
-89 ESSSEEPSNSES
+89 ESSSEEPSNEDSSNEEPSNEES
-101 SSEDL
+101 SSEET
-106 SSTETSSSEES
+106 SSTEPSSEEP

-131 ETTSSEESSSTET
+131 ETTSSEESSGTET
-144 TSSEESS
+144 
-151 STETTDSEESSST
+151 
-164 VVTDTEE
+164 TDTEE

-190 EQETEED
+190 EQSKEKETEEE
-197 ETTEEETEET
+197 ETTDKETEE
-207 TEEETTEETTVE
+207 TEEETTTEEESTVE
-219 KELTEIPTI
+219 QTVAVHP
-228 VETPM
+228 V
-233 LNNIVEVKNG
+233 LNNIAEIKNG
-243 TSKTVLLKSS
+243 TSKAALLKHN
-253 EAQWF
+253 EVQWF
-258 KFTVPETGYYN
+258 EFTAPEAGYYN
-269 FYVQGSSVSGVSLS
+269 LYIQGSSVSGISLA
-283 VYNQLADGVKLK
+283 VYDRLVDGVKLK
-295 GQTYQNTVR
+295 GQTYQNTMR
-304 YALMYLE
+304 YVLMYLE
-311 KGQTIYPQLTYVESG
+311 RGQTIYPQLMYVESG
-326 SGIER
+326 PAIGK
-331 NIQFGVTRVN
+331 NIQFGVSGVKV
-341 MASVG
+341 ASVG
-346 KTSVGYT
+346 KTSGGYT

-373 VDIKLSAKNG
+373 VDIKLSAQNG
-383 TALNGNYY
+383 AVLNGNYY
-391 WQIRYGNNEKGYQFI
+391 WQIRYGSSESGYQLI

-413 VKKERMINAL
+413 TKKERMINAL
-423 NAGTEYNFTMYL
+423 EAGMEYNFTMYL
-435 INANTLALEAV
+435 INASTLALEAV
-446 LIPESNPIKMQTGS
+446 LIPESNPIRMQTGS
-460 SHENLIFRSKRA
+460 SRENLIFRSKRA
-472 GYDSVTLEVEAV
+472 GYDSITLGVEAV
-484 EPVAKYCYGPLGEY
+484 EPVAKYSYGPLAEY

-550 VNYSAKAS
+550 VSYNARAS

-566 ADITAFSG
+566 ADITSFSG
-574 KIPAY
+574 NVPEY
-579 FNLCYEITDQKGKLI
+579 FNLCYEIADQNGKLI

-601 ATKDRDKWSI
+601 AAKNRDKWSI
-611 MASISDLEHSTP
+611 MASVSDLEHSTP

-637 HFKEKTIEVKT
+637 HFKEKTLTVKT

-653 PESALSISVKQSR
+653 PESVLSISIKQSR
-666 ENGTKAEYMI
+666 EKGTKAEYTI
-676 RIADN
+676 HIADN
-681 TINLTGKLKYRM
+681 AVNLTGKLKYRM
-693 KNSLGAYETKVIY
+693 KNSLGAYETKVIS
-706 VKDSMAKGSIT
+706 VKDSKANGSIT
-717 DLQEGAAYE
+717 ELQEGAGYE
-726 YEVQIAGIVKRGTF
+726 YEVRIAGIVKRGTF
-740 QMGKARINPRLA
+740 QMGKACINPRLT

-759 SILSYELDKTE
+759 SVLSYELDKKE
-770 LNKSSA
+770 LNKSSV

-798 TLTVVDEYLVSV
+798 AFTTVEDYLVSV

-825 FKWELFEDNTLIN
+825 FKWELFEGNTLVN

-843 IHTKKS
+843 IYTKES
-849 EVAVSIT
+849 EMAISIT

-882 FAYVQEEDGAYYKNG
+882 FAYIQEEDGTYYKNG

-909 TTGYTISDLV
+909 TTGYTISGLV
-919 DERKYTVSFRDI
+919 DERNYTISFRDM

-942 FDAKIDGVRVSAGNQ
+942 FDAKIDGVRVSTGNQ
-957 IAGAHNITLQMQIE
+957 IAGAHNITLQTQIE
-971 GVPALGSYLVL
+971 GVPAPGSYLVL
-982 FFKEKNEVDW
+982 FFKEKDEVDW

-1011 SYLGDDVNADTIYEF
+1011 SYLGDDINADRVYEF
-1026 VAGISSE
+1026 MAGISSV

-1041 LDGYCSGEILTQT
+1041 LDGVCSGEILTQT

-1072 IKAMITNN
+1072 IKAMLTNN

-1110 KTTGGM
+1110 NTTGGM

-1151 QVGGSIVTQA
+1151 QVAGSIMTQA
-1161 HEFSLDLINQ
+1161 QEFSLDLTSQ
-1171 PWSANHGATIKVKA
+1171 PWSISHGAALKIKV

-1200 DNGEVKELLLPRTK
+1200 DNRAPKELLLPRTK
-1214 NYSGILYLEDLS
+1214 DYSGILYLEDLS

-1247 CSYVTVASF
+1247 CNYVTVASF
-1256 SPECEVVA
+1256 SPECEIVA
-1264 PPRSGQVSLTREWK
+1264 PHSNQVSLTREWK
-1278 KISKKPYLSGFVLY
+1278 KTSQFNLGLRTLLQSP
-1292 NN
+1292 